1 MRRAVFLSPVA
12 LLPLLSACGTL
23 QENPEQEKPE
33 PSAEAEIDAVPG
45 SAYERLLEDPRLT
58 PERPEAEAPAGAEG
72 GASGGAGPLRLGA
85 EQRLPMISQAEADGA
100 PGEVSG
106 QRYSFR
112 ADSLPVGEA
121 LRMFGRMYDLN
132 VYTEPDVTGT
142 VDVDFEDVPLEQAM
156 RLLLSGNDLYWSW
169 DDGVIHVQRT
179 VTRTFELDYVRMSR
193 EGSFGSSASVEGGG
207 GGGGG
212 GGGDSS
218 GDAEISQSVTNEFW
232 DEIEEQLV
240 SLLSEEGRMV
250 VNRMTGTVQVSDVY
264 PRVQDVEQFVASL
277 QDAMG
282 RQVAIEA
289 RILEVKLRDDQSMGI
304 DWSRINLDN
313 FGEITSRTSF
323 IGEDASASPAGVDGA
338 GASTLTVDFNDGSFS
353 SLISALEE
361 QGDVRVMSQ
370 PRVRTLN
377 NQPAVIKVATQQ
389 TFWERNTTRFVE
401 DGEDIVEVD
410 ESANNFSE
418 GLMLSVTPQISN
430 DGRVMLDVAPM
441 ITDLVDVSQSPSG
454 DSNAPIFD
462 VKQTSTLVQVGDNET
477 VLIGGLIQDGTSDSR
492 RGIPV
497 LGSLPLLGG
506 LFGSDYQAK
515 SRTEL
520 VIFIEPTVIGRRL

>member
-1 MRRAVFLSPVA
+1 MRRAAFLSPVA
-12 LLPLLSACGTL
+12 LLPLLSACGTM
-23 QENPEQEKPE
+23 QEKPE
-33 PSAEAEIDAVPG
+33 PSAEAEINSVPG
-45 SAYERLLEDPRLT
+45 SAYERLLEDPDLA

-72 GASGGAGPLRLGA
+72 GASGAAGPLRLGA
-85 EQRLPMISQAEADGA
+85 EQRLPMISQAAEGGA
-100 PGEVSG
+100 PEEVSG

-112 ADSLPVGEA
+112 ADALPVGEA

-132 VYTEPDVTGT
+132 VYTDPDVTGT
-142 VDVDFEDVPLEQAM
+142 VDVDFADVPLEQAM
-156 RLLLSGNDLYWSW
+156 RLLLSGNGLYWAW

-193 EGSFGSSASVEGGG
+193 EGSFSSSASVEGSGG
-207 GGGGG
+207 S

-232 DEIEEQLV
+232 DEIEEQLG
-240 SLLSEEGRMV
+240 SLLSGEGRLV

-289 RILEVKLRDDQSMGI
+289 RILEVKLRDDQAMGI

-313 FGEITSRTSF
+313 FGQITSQTSF
-323 IGEDASASPAGVDGA
+323 TGGGGSASPAGVDGA
-338 GASTLTVDFNDGSFS
+338 AASTLTIDFNDGSFS
-353 SLISALEE
+353 SLVSALKE

-418 GLMLSVTPQISN
+418 GLMLSVTPQISD
-430 DGRVMLDVAPM
+430 DGRVMLDVSPM

-462 VKQTSTLVQVGDNET
+462 VKQTSTLVQVSDGET
-477 VLIGGLIQDGTSDSR
+477 VLIGGLIQDGTSKSR

-497 LGSLPLLGG
+497 LGSLPLLGR
-506 LFGSDYQAK
+506 LFSSDYEAK